1 MLLNDKWSATNNLA
15 VDCGSLSVVVNGMVK
30 TVATTFGSVANY
42 SCNNGY
48 EIVGPST
55 RICQANGSW
64 SDTDPLCKGKVE
76 KLDQFY
82 SCDNIVIY
90 SAVDCGNVDPPSNG
104 NVNAPETTF
113 QAVATYSCVS
123 GYSLVGD
130 SIQTCQANGG
140 WSGQIPQC
148 NREIA
153 S

>member
-1 MLLNDKWSATNNLA
+1 
-15 VDCGSLSVVVNGMVK
+15 MVK
-30 TVATTFGSVANY
+30 TVATMFGSVANY

-90 SAVDCGNVDPPSNG
+90 LAVDCGNVDPPSNG
-104 NVNAPETTF
+104 DVNAPETTF